1 VNPASWAWVVLAAF
15 LVVFVTVFDVWAH
28 FNGQQSMSGQFR
40 IWLEGEVTG
49 PLVIGLIWGTFLALM
64 WHFIVRL
71 KGP

>member
-1 VNPASWAWVVLAAF
+1 VNPASWAWVILGTFMVLFVAAF
-15 LVVFVTVFDVWAH
+15 DLWAH

-49 PLVIGLIWGTFLALM
+49 PLVVGLIMGTFLGLL
-64 WHFIVRL
+64 WHWIVRL